1 MYILDTRDELMKYKK
16 ELKMLSSE
24 YSDMQAEFIM
34 MKKYFQENNP
44 QKYSKQKFD
53 LIKNE
58 CLALKN
64 ELEVFKQ

>member
-1 MYILDTRDELMKYKK
+1 
-16 ELKMLSSE
+16 MLSSE
-24 YSDMQAEFIM
+24 YSDMQTEFIM